1 MDLST
6 KTKRQKRHSNL
17 ERLEAALQ
25 NARSAIKDANFR
37 TQPYD
42 PEYIPMGPMYL
53 NSKVFHRSYL
63 EMEKQFKVF
72 VYEEGEPPIFH
83 DGPCKNIYSMEG
95 NFIHSME
102 LDKQF
107 RTKDPDKAHVYFL
120 PFSVVMLV
128 KFVYVGNYDLSP
140 IKKTVKDYVR
150 LIAEKYPF
158 WNRSLGAD
166 HFMLSC
172 HDWGPHTSFA
182 IPYLEKNSIRALC
195 NANTSE
201 RFNPMK
207 DVSFPEINL
216 LTGSTTGLI
225 GGPSP
230 SNRSILAFFAG
241 RLHGPIRP
249 ILLEHWEN
257 KDDDIRVHRQLPK
270 GVSYNEMMRKSKFC
284 LCPSGYEVASPRIV
298 EALYTGCVPVLISD
312 HYVPPFSDVL
322 NWKSFSVE
330 VPVSDIPNLK
340 RILTG
345 ISPRHYIRMQTRGQQ
360 IRRHFEKLE
369 LSWRLVLATVIG
381 FLGSACGTVGGVG
394 GGGIFVPM
402 LTLIVGF
409 DTKSAAAISKC
420 MIMGAS
426 ASSVW
431 YNLRVPHPTRE
442 VPIIDYDLALLFQP
456 MLMLGITIG
465 VALSVVF
472 PYWLITVLIIILF
485 LGTSSR
491 SVFKGIEMWKEE
503 TILKK
508 EMAKQQETVVN
519 SRGELLIDTEY
530 EPLVPREEKS
540 EFQILC
546 FNLKWKRLLVLLL
559 VWASFLLLQVFKN
572 DVAVCSTWYW
582 VLFCLQF
589 PIALAVFGYESVKL
603 YKEHKKRLSTGN
615 TTSIC
620 EASIEWTPIHI
631 AFCALCGIIG
641 GTVGGLLGSG
651 GGFILGPLLL
661 EIGVI
666 PQVASATATFVMLFS
681 SSLSVVEFYL
691 LKRFPIPYA
700 LYLMA
705 VSVLAGFW
713 GQFFVRKLITILRR
727 ASLIVF
733 ILSGVIFASALTMG
747 VVGIEKSITMI
758 KNHEFMGFLGFCSSQ

>member
-1 MDLST
+1 MATRGLVLYLLSGFSVAVLST
-6 KTKRQKRHSNL
+6 IIFVDKNAGDPSN
-17 ERLEAALQ
+17 
-25 NARSAIKDANFR
+25 
-37 TQPYD
+37 
-42 PEYIPMGPMYL
+42 
-53 NSKVFHRSYL
+53 
-63 EMEKQFKVF
+63 
-72 VYEEGEPPIFH
+72 
-83 DGPCKNIYSMEG
+83 NI
-95 NFIHSME
+95 
-102 LDKQF
+102 L
-107 RTKDPDKAHVYFL
+107 
-120 PFSVVMLV
+120 
-128 KFVYVGNYDLSP
+128 LS
-140 IKKTVKDYVR
+140 
-150 LIAEKYPF
+150 
-158 WNRSLGAD
+158 S
-166 HFMLSC
+166 
-172 HDWGPHTSFA
+172 PH
-182 IPYLEKNSIRALC
+182 
-195 NANTSE
+195 
-201 RFNPMK
+201 M
-207 DVSFPEINL
+207 
-216 LTGSTTGLI
+216 STTEKVW
-225 GGPSP
+225 P
-230 SNRSILAFFAG
+230 
-241 RLHGPIRP
+241 
-249 ILLEHWEN
+249 
-257 KDDDIRVHRQLPK
+257 
-270 GVSYNEMMRKSKFC
+270 
-284 LCPSGYEVASPRIV
+284 
-298 EALYTGCVPVLISD
+298 
-312 HYVPPFSDVL
+312 
-322 NWKSFSVE
+322 
-330 VPVSDIPNLK
+330 
-340 RILTG
+340 
-345 ISPRHYIRMQTRGQQ
+345 
-360 IRRHFEKLE
+360 KLE
-369 LSWRLVLATVIG
+369 LSWRLALATVIG

-431 YNLRVPHPTRE
+431 YNLRVPHPTKE

-485 LGTSSR
+485 LGTSTR

-519 SRGELLIDTEY
+519 SRGELLVDTEY
-530 EPLVPREEKS
+530 EPLVPKEEKS
-540 EFQILC
+540 EFQTMC
-546 FNLKWKRLLVLLL
+546 FNLKWKRLLVLVL

-589 PIALAVFGYESVKL
+589 PIALAVFGHESVKL
-603 YKEHKKRLSTGN
+603 YKEHKERVSTGN
-615 TTSIC
+615 TMSIC
-620 EASIEWTPIHI
+620 EASIAWTPMHI

-713 GQFFVRKLITILRR
+713 GQFFIRKLITILRR

-747 VVGIEKSITMI
+747 VIGIESSIEMI